1 MEFVVVVQPHMKDR
15 VYGVLA
21 MDPPSTMVPV
31 GGGGED
37 CGGES
42 LDSSS
47 DAQCLRSGIGGHQ
60 VSSRFYGKDSMIWER
75 KGSEA
80 APTARNRSFSS
91 WCYPLVI

>member
-1 MEFVVVVQPHMKDR
+1 MVQPHIKDR

-21 MDPPSTMVPV
+21 MDPPSTVPV

-60 VSSRFYGKDSMIWER
+60 VSSIRLGKDSMIWER
-75 KGSEA
+75 EGSEA
-80 APTARNRSFSS
+80 APMARNRSVYDLRHNILL
-91 WCYPLVI
+91 C